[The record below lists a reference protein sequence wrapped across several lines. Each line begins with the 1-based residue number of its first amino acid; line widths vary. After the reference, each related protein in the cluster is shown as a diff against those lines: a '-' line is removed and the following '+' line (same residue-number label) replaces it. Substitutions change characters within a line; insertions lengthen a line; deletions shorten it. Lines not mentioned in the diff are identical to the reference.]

1 MVRSTARPVPFRN
14 HQRRMPAAG
23 WAALGAIGLG
33 FAFPGCS
40 GGAPGDA
47 DNRGPFKL
55 LLASTGLGQLYPYRI
70 IEVDEKQKPTQK
82 VIDILEMD
90 DLRNN
95 VTSTNGVLPVTTF
108 GADARLPGGN
118 PGNQFLHMAFSHKLK
133 PESILSDLPANQAN
147 SGLTGSIQV
156 LEYDP
161 TNEIQQT
168 VRGRGFVGGYTY
180 YDDPA
185 TPTLDLKLVKAVEA
199 DNNGNIVIR
208 DPRANGFPAGFNGA
222 GDLVA
227 SGAFV
232 FIPDVDDNPATF
244 ETFPA
249 NRVIRIIAAA
259 SVQDHRDK
267 PLVEEVTVATVQG
280 TDNIVPQVIGYSTTQ
295 PQITPGN
302 GQLGVDPGT
311 TIHIAFS
318 KPVQPHDVGQFFTS
332 NLTPPFRGVQIK
344 VAVASVTVPV
354 IYYADPRSP
363 SDLCNYVVKP
373 GYYFLGNQPV
383 TVVVNTTI
391 NGLTGRALGQQVT
404 TSFTT
409 GIGPGL
415 VNAPVAPEAIYI
427 GRGGSE
433 PGVSVI
439 DLNGFGQGT
448 GDLAKSQD
456 PNYRQGF
463 KRNPNI
469 GQPGIFP
476 NLSLGTSNMDAGSL
490 GALSLTTDTQGSSL
504 LIGKSLLS
512 QVADIDV
519 GQPLDKVYNNENI
532 NANYTRA
539 NQTNP
544 LTNLTALA
552 WGNPITHGPIPNPP
566 RLVFPPPNPARAIYG
581 EDPTVSSEV
590 GPPCQASPRNRL
602 STGNPFSA
610 TDGGIGVFY
619 SPFPGQF
626 RGPQPVPGSPQPPIS
641 YCPYSCRQQVGHFL
655 YVLDRE
661 RKQILVVNSN
671 RFIVLETIKV
681 ADPFAMAVA
690 PNLKRLAVTSFSSGS
705 VVGIDIDPGSPRFHQ
720 VISETKV
727 GRGPT
732 ALAWQPEGED
742 LLVVNNLSSNLSVLR
757 GSDMSLRKT
766 VSGLINNPLDVVV
779 THRQVTVGFQ
789 TGIYFAYIL
798 NGNGSV
804 SIFESGPDGV
814 NGIGFDDV
822 VGIPATATFR
832 AARRLV
838 NDGRSLSSAV
848 WVAHVDE
855 TNLGQVSHLELTSST
870 TGPLPI
876 SPNSGGFILPPTF
889 RQRDWTI
896 TGRLGGAAPTTP
908 VKDRFSGNSVID
920 LALDEMNNL
929 GTLPE
934 PQSNQIS
941 NLIYADHSAK
951 SQLRLLP
958 NNTVVPCVTPR
969 FLFVGLSDVGKVD
982 VVEVGTGQVVRSI
995 DVPGVRVVSSYWK

>member
-1 MVRSTARPVPFRN
+1 
-14 HQRRMPAAG
+14 MPAAG

-33 FAFPGCS
+33 FAFTGCS
-40 GGAPGDA
+40 GGAPGSA

-55 LLASTGLGQLYPYRI
+55 LLATTGLGQIYPYRI
-70 IEVDEKQKPTQK
+70 IEVDEKQSPTQK
-82 VIDILEMD
+82 VIDILEMKH
-90 DLRNN
+90 LRDN

-108 GADARLPGGN
+108 GVDARLPGGN
-118 PGNQFLHMAFSHKLK
+118 PGNQFLLMAFSHRLK

-185 TPTLDLKLVKAVEA
+185 TPNLDLKLVKAVEA
-199 DNNGNIVIR
+199 DNGGNIVIR

-222 GDLVA
+222 ADLVA
-227 SGAFV
+227 PGAFV
-232 FIPDVDDNPATF
+232 FIPDVDDNLTTF
-244 ETFPA
+244 ETYPA
-249 NRVIRIIAAA
+249 DRVFRIIAGA
-259 SVQDHRDK
+259 SVQDYRDK

-280 TDNIVPQVIGYSTTQ
+280 TDNIAPQVIGYSTTQ
-295 PQITPGN
+295 PQISPGN

-311 TIHIAFS
+311 TIHVAFS

-383 TVVVNTTI
+383 TVIVNTTI
-391 NGLTGRALGQQVT
+391 RGLTGRALGQQVT
-404 TSFTT
+404 TGFTT

-415 VNAPVAPEAIYI
+415 VNVPVAPEAIYV

-456 PNYRQGF
+456 PNYKQGF
-463 KRNPNI
+463 KRNPNL
-469 GQPGIFP
+469 GQPGLIP
-476 NLSLGTSNMDAGSL
+476 NLSLGSSNMDAGSL
-490 GALSLTTDTQGSSL
+490 GALTLCVDSRGASEPLASL
-504 LIGKSLLS
+504 LIGKSVLS
-512 QVADIDV
+512 QVGDIDV

-532 NANYTRA
+532 NPNYTRA

-544 LTNLTALA
+544 LTGATALS
-552 WGNPITHGPIPNPP
+552 WGNPITVAPHPNPP
-566 RLVFPPPNPARAIYG
+566 RLFFPPPNPARAIYG
-581 EDPTVSSEV
+581 EDPTMSTWPAPVTSV
-590 GPPCQASPRNRL
+590 PPCQSSPRNRL
-602 STGNPFSA
+602 STGNPFSP
-610 TDGGIGVFY
+610 TDGGIGIFH
-619 SPFPGQF
+619 SPIPGQF
-626 RGPQPVPGSPQPPIS
+626 WGPQPVPGNPQPPIF
-641 YCPYSCRQQVGHFL
+641 YCPYYSRQQIGHFL

-661 RKQILVVNSN
+661 RKQILVINSN
-671 RFIVLETIKV
+671 RFTVLETIKV
-681 ADPFAMAVA
+681 ADPFAMAVS
-690 PNLKRLAVTSFSSGS
+690 PNLKRLAVTNFSAGS
-705 VVGIDIDPGSPRFHQ
+705 VVAIDIDPGSPRFHQ
-720 VISETKV
+720 ILGETKV

-732 ALAWQPEGED
+732 ALSWQPEGED
-742 LLVVNNLSSNLSVLR
+742 LLVVNSLSSNMSILR
-757 GSDMSLRKT
+757 GSDLSLRKT

-779 THRQVTVGFQ
+779 THRQAGVVGFQ

-804 SIFESGPDGV
+804 AIFESGPDGV

-832 AARRLV
+832 GARRMM
-838 NDGRSLSSAV
+838 NDIASLNSAV
-848 WVAHVDE
+848 WVAHLDE

-870 TGPLPI
+870 VGALPI

-929 GTLPE
+929 GTFPE
-934 PQSNQIS
+934 PQSTQIS
-941 NLIYADHSAK
+941 NLVYADHSAK
-951 SQLRLLP
+951 SQLRILP
-958 NNTVVPCVTPR
+958 NNQVVPAVTSR
-969 FLFVGLSDVGKVD
+969 FLFIALSDVGKVD